1 MSFLLSRKK
10 SSRFSWIDNGLLILG
25 ILGISH
31 QTVAKLLFGDPAPQ
45 TQSAPALVHNQPS
58 YPMQSYQPGT
68 QQFQPG
74 TQQFSVPSPQSLLAS
89 QWNDLSNRY
98 GNYLPSAGYQPQNPY
113 PTPVGNAQRPN
124 TYTPST
130 GDTTNPSN
138 GYWPA
143 SNSGVPQHQ
152 NPYGMPNG
160 NNAQPQY
167 SGQQYSGQQYS
178 GQMPSQ
184 IPASGYPS
192 GSAYNP
198 NTAPAAYGNQ
208 PASVPFGTNYPPNA
222 SYQPN
227 YGPLG
232 SLNNTNGSYSS
243 HYGAP
248 SASTMAYNANSV
260 PGPATGGLGV
270 SSNSFVPATN
280 GSTVANLAARE
291 GWPSNYAS
299 GAAVSG
305 YPFSQFV
312 PAGSSYQSQSVNS
325 YGSPAM
331 TPGGAWQTTFP
342 YYPQQ
347 PTSYP
352 VR

>member
-45 TQSAPALVHNQPS
+45 TQSATAVAHHQPAFSL
-58 YPMQSYQPGT
+58 QSYQPGT
-68 QQFQPG
+68 QQFQPVQPG

-89 QWNDLSNRY
+89 QWNDSSNRY
-98 GNYLPSAGYQPQNPY
+98 GNYLPSAGYQPQNPF

-124 TYTPST
+124 TYTPAT
-130 GDTTNPSN
+130 ADTTNPN
-138 GYWPA
+138 HGYWPA
-143 SNSGVPQHQ
+143 SNSGVPQNQ
-152 NPYGMPNG
+152 NSYGMPNG

-167 SGQQYSGQQYS
+167 SGQQYSGQ
-178 GQMPSQ
+178 MPSQ
-184 IPASGYPS
+184 YPASSYPS

-198 NTAPAAYGNQ
+198 NTAPSSYGNQ
-208 PASVPFGTNYPPNA
+208 PANVPFGTNYPPNA
-222 SYQPN
+222 SYQPT

-248 SASTMAYNANSV
+248 SASTAAYNASAI
-260 PGPATGGLGV
+260 PWPPTSGLGV
-270 SSNSFVPATN
+270 SSNTYVPATN
-280 GSTVANLAARE
+280 GSAVASIAARE

-299 GAAVSG
+299 GGVGSG

-312 PAGSSYQSQSVNS
+312 PAGSSYPSSTGNS
-325 YGSPAM
+325 YASPAL
-331 TPGGAWQTTFP
+331 TPGGAWQTTIP
-342 YYPQQ
+342 YHPQQ
-347 PTSYP
+347 PNSYP

>member
-31 QTVAKLLFGDPAPQ
+31 QTVAKLLFGDPASQ
-45 TQSAPALVHNQPS
+45 TQSAPALIHSQPS

-68 QQFQPG
+68 QPGTQQFQPG
-74 TQQFSVPSPQSLLAS
+74 TQQVSVPSPQSLLAS
-89 QWNDLSNRY
+89 QWNDFSSRY
-98 GNYLPSAGYQPQNPY
+98 GNYLPSSGYQPQNPS
-113 PTPVGNAQRPN
+113 PPPVGNAQRPN
-124 TYTPST
+124 TYTPAT
-130 GDTTNPSN
+130 ADTTNPIN

-143 SNSGVPQHQ
+143 SNSGVPQNQ
-152 NPYGMPNG
+152 NPYGIPNG
-160 NNAQPQY
+160 SSAQ
-167 SGQQYSGQQYS
+167 SQYSGQQYS
-178 GQMPSQ
+178 GQMLSQ
-184 IPASGYPS
+184 YPASGYPS

-198 NTAPAAYGNQ
+198 NTAPASYGNQ
-208 PASVPFGTNYPPNA
+208 PGSVPSGTNYPPNA

-248 SASTMAYNANSV
+248 SASTSPYYASQ
-260 PGPATGGLGV
+260 GPWPASSGLGV
-270 SSNSFVPATN
+270 SSNTFVPATN
-280 GSTVANLAARE
+280 GSAVANLAARE

-299 GAAVSG
+299 GAVGSG

-312 PAGSSYQSQSVNS
+312 PAGSSYQPQSVNS
-325 YGSPAM
+325 YGTPAM

-342 YYPQQ
+342 YQPQQ
-347 PTSYP
+347 PTSYS

>member
-58 YPMQSYQPGT
+58 FPVQSYQPGT
-68 QQFQPG
+68 QP
-74 TQQFSVPSPQSLLAS
+74 FSVPSPQSLLAS

-143 SNSGVPQHQ
+143 SNSGVPQNQ

-178 GQMPSQ
+178 GQQYSGQMPSQ
-184 IPASGYPS
+184 FPANGYPN
-192 GSAYNP
+192 GSSYNP
-198 NTAPAAYGNQ
+198 NAAPAAYGIPQ
-208 PASVPFGTNYPPNA
+208 ATVPFGTSYPPNA
-222 SYQPN
+222 SNQPG
-227 YGPLG
+227 YGPSG
-232 SLNNTNGSYSS
+232 SLNNSNSSYSS

-248 SASTMAYNANSV
+248 IANTPAYTASSV
-260 PGPATGGLGV
+260 PWPAANGSGV
-270 SSNSFVPATN
+270 SSNAFVPATT
-280 GSTVANLAARE
+280 GSAGAPLAARE
-291 GWPSNYAS
+291 GWPSNYVS
-299 GAAVSG
+299 GASSGG
-305 YPFSQFV
+305 YPFPHFV
-312 PAGSSYQSQSVNS
+312 PAGNSYQSQAGNS
-325 YGSPAM
+325 YVSPAL
-331 TPGGAWQTTFP
+331 TTGGAWQTTFP
-342 YYPQQ
+342 SYPQQ
-347 PTSYP
+347 PSSYP